1 MILRTSK
8 NAKTHKYD
16 AHDMLWC
23 FVTRGNTEGVIAG
36 ETQNPKPN
44 PISFGYPNPKTVG
57 EKSNPNTKP
66 LDPKPVDIHPE
77 PTSLPSLPASP

>member
-23 FVTRGNTEGVIAG
+23 FVTRGNTEGVTG
-36 ETQNPKPN
+36 VTNLNKN
-44 PISFGYPNPKTVG
+44 
-57 EKSNPNTKP
+57 SNNR
-66 LDPKPVDIHPE
+66 
-77 PTSLPSLPASP
+77 